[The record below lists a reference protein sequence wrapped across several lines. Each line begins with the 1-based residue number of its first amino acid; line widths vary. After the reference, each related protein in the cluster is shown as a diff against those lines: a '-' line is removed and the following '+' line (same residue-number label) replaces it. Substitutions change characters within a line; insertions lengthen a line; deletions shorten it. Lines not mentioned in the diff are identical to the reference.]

1 MAASL
6 SELNS
11 RFALPGFLAFEEGP
25 GGLTVAKVSSPQG
38 EAMISLSG
46 GHVMTWNP
54 AGEKPVLWLSAYAKF
69 APNKSIRG
77 GMPVCWPWFGPHA
90 TESGFP
96 GHGFARTVPWNV
108 IASEATEAG
117 VVKLT
122 LELEQ
127 SDATRV
133 QWPHASSVQ
142 SVISV
147 GRELGFELS
156 TRNLGSEAFVLG
168 EALHT
173 YFAVSDIR
181 QTPIGG
187 LEGCTYLDKVDGG
200 ARKVQEGAIATD
212 GEVERVYLN
221 TESDCTIDDAGM
233 KRRIR
238 IRKTGSR
245 TTVVWNPWIAK
256 AEKMGDFGPDGHLG
270 MVCVESGNAAENVV
284 SVPPGGVHVMSC
296 VYSVEAL

>member
-1 MAASL
+1 MAASI

-25 GGLTVAKVSSPQG
+25 GGLTVAKVSSAQG

-46 GHVMTWNP
+46 GHAMTWNP

-90 TESGFP
+90 TETGFP

-108 IASEATEAG
+108 IASEATADG

-147 GRELGFELS
+147 GRELGYELT
-156 TRNLGSEAFVLG
+156 TRNLGTEAFVLG

-200 ARKVQEGAIATD
+200 ARKVQEGTIATN
-212 GEVERVYLN
+212 GEVERVYVN
-221 TESDCTIDDAGM
+221 TESDCTIADAGL

-238 IRKTGSR
+238 IRKSGSR

-284 SVPPGGVHVMSC
+284 SVPPGGQHVMSC